1 MPFTVSEFGGLAA
14 AYHTVT
20 SEEVQRELQKLDRG
34 LFLDPEIEFHG
45 PYGKYLY
52 WTVKHHIGSGQ
63 PPIPV
68 LEWRDYNGPKPLTF
82 AIVEAVKRREGGLE
96 DAVRKVLAA
105 NEKKRQETEKQVGDD
120 AYEVALDARKATG
133 KTSAV
138 LPRSQALRR
147 SRDRQR
153 ARGNKV

>member
-1 MPFTVSEFGGLAA
+1 MPFTVAEFGGLAA
-14 AYHTVT
+14 AFAPTTERRVN
-20 SEEVQRELQKLDRG
+20 EELQRLDRF
-34 LFLDPEIEFHG
+34 LFLDKELEPYGPHG
-45 PYGKYLY
+45 PYVYLV
-52 WTVKHHIGSGQ
+52 VKHHIGSGV
-63 PPIPV
+63 PPVPV
-68 LEWRDYNGPKPLTF
+68 LEWRDRDGPWPLTME
-82 AIVEAVKRREGGLE
+82 IVERVKRREGRLE
-96 DAVRKVLAA
+96 DAVAKAVAA
-105 NEKKRQETEKQVGDD
+105 NERKRQQTVEKVGDE